1 MRRILLLTL
10 SLLVV
15 ISCSTTR
22 VLPEGAYRLASNK
35 VEVVGKE
42 RIPSNEISGYI
53 RQQPNSSFLFG
64 WNPLLNIYNWS
75 DGSGK
80 GINGF
85 WERVGVAPV
94 VFDPAMVESSKNNIA
109 GNLQALGW
117 YGSRVDAQIEYKNR
131 LARVKYI
138 VTPGKRYS
146 IDRIVYEVPDG
157 EFGREFSADSVHIS
171 IRPGDILSEKT
182 LEAETVRSSA
192 ALRDRGYYDLS
203 KNHYSFE
210 ADTLSDLTTLYY
222 RVRGYTRNDSPDNA
236 ITFRKYHIGKV
247 SISHPAIV
255 PFKETLLRKFN
266 TIHSGDLYS
275 ERLVNVAYT
284 RYSALKLFNN
294 VTIGMSPADSATVDC
309 DIRLSGSD
317 MLGVKLNMEA
327 STNSS
332 GLVGFSPQ
340 LTFYHKNIFHGGE
353 WLNLSFSG
361 NWQWLLSSSAA
372 SSEFGVTAGLSF
384 PRLLGYPVSRM
395 RGANIPRTEISAS
408 FNYRNRPEYRRN
420 LATLSYGFS
429 GQAGR
434 NLFYQFN
441 PLQLNLVKLYD
452 IHKDFAALLLRY
464 PYQWDTFD
472 DHLDLGIGGTLY
484 YTTNSDVVPKTPYHY
499 GRFSMDV
506 SGNLLSLFNGLMPL
520 KYDEVLQRDQHTVLG
535 VPYKQYVR
543 AELDLGKVF
552 RFGWNDNQ
560 ALALHFVAGAG
571 WAYGNSTALPFEK
584 QFFCGG
590 ASSMRGWQA
599 RMLGPGSEKLSTFF
613 VIPSQTGN
621 LKLEGDVEYRF
632 PSIWKLEFAVFAEA
646 GNVWMIGGTE
656 EERFS
661 FRTIAL
667 DWGLG
672 ARINLDVIL
681 LRLDFGF
688 RLRDPGR
695 TDSYWVRPVAWF
707 KEGAAAIHFGVGYP
721 F

>member
-1 MRRILLLTL
+1 MKRIALLVI
-10 SLLVV
+10 SLLAV
-15 ISCSTTR
+15 ISCSTTKL
-22 VLPEGAYRLASNK
+22 LPAGTYRLASNK

-42 RIPSNEISGYI
+42 RIPSNEITQYI
-53 RQQPNSSFLFG
+53 RQQPNTSFLFG
-64 WNPLLNIYNWS
+64 WNPFLNIYNWS

-94 VFDPAMVESSKNNIA
+94 VFDPTLVESSRSNIA

-117 YGSRVDAQIEYKNR
+117 YGSTVDARVEYKNR
-131 LARVKYI
+131 LAKVKYI
-138 VTPGKRYS
+138 VTPGKRYH

-157 EFGREFSADSVHIS
+157 EFGQEFRADSAHITVH
-171 IRPGDILSEKT
+171 PGDFLSERA

-210 ADTLSDLTTLYY
+210 ADTLTDLTTLYY

-236 ITFRKYHIGKV
+236 ITFRKYHIGDV
-247 SISHPAIV
+247 TVSHPAIV
-255 PFKETLLRKFN
+255 PFKETLLYKFN

-275 ERLVNVAYT
+275 ESLINAAYT
-284 RYSALKLFNN
+284 RYSALRLFNN
-294 VTIGMSPADSATVDC
+294 VSIGLTPVDTATVDC
-309 DIRLSGSD
+309 DIRLSGTD
-317 MLGVKLNMEA
+317 LVGVKLNVEA

-353 WLNLSFSG
+353 WLNLGFTG
-361 NWQWLLSSSAA
+361 NWQWLMSSGAA

-384 PRLLGYPVSRM
+384 PRLLGFPIAGI
-395 RGANIPRTEISAS
+395 RGANIPRTDITAS

-420 LATLSYGFS
+420 LATFNYGFS
-429 GQAGR
+429 GQSGR
-434 NLFYQFN
+434 KFFYQFN
-441 PLQLNLVKLYD
+441 PLQLNLVKLYTLSD
-452 IHKDFAALLLRY
+452 DFLAVLARY
-464 PYQWDTFD
+464 PYLWDTFD
-472 DHLDLGIGGTLY
+472 DHLDLGVGGMLY

-499 GRFSMDV
+499 GRFSLDV
-506 SGNLLSLFNGLMPL
+506 SGNLLSLFNGLMPV
-520 KYDEVLQRDQHTVLG
+520 KEDEFGTYRTILG
-535 VPYKQYVR
+535 LPYKQYVR
-543 AELDLGKVF
+543 AELNLGKVF

-560 ALALHFVAGAG
+560 ALAMHFVAGAG
-571 WAYGNSTALPFEK
+571 WAYGNSSALPFEK

-599 RMLGPGSEKLSTFF
+599 RTLGPGSEAAADFF

-621 LKLEGDVEYRF
+621 LKLEGDIEYRF
-632 PSIWKLEFAVFAEA
+632 PSFWKLEFAVFAEA
-646 GNVWMIGGTE
+646 GNVWVMGGE
-656 EERFS
+656 EDQRFS
-661 FRTIAL
+661 FKSIAL

-672 ARINLDVIL
+672 ARVNLDVIL

-688 RLRDPGR
+688 RLHDPSR
-695 TDSYWVRPVAWF
+695 TDSYWVRPLAWF